1 MEVIALK
8 EMQRVSKKNAPIII
22 IIGTNDIQTNGVV
35 LETKVIELA
44 EKQGLKFELD
54 LIKPIRGLQ
63 NTMKNESILFFTN
76 LK

>member
-1 MEVIALK
+1 MYIGEVGLDYSENEDRNKQK
-8 EMQRVSKKNAPIII
+8 EAFS
-22 IIGTNDIQTNGVV
+22 
-35 LETKVIELA
+35 KVIELA

-63 NTMKNESILFFTN
+63 NTMKNESILFFTK